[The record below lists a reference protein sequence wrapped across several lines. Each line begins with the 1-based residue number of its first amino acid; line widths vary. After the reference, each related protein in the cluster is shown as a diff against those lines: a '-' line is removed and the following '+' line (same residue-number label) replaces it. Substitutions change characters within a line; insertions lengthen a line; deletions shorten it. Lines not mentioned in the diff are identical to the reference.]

1 MGISPEQIQW
11 HRDFYLKFTGD
22 DSMVDL
28 ILDFEDLLTP
38 DAWKGNMG
46 VGKGWIP
53 AVRECFSKLKALNIP
68 NFKVLQVKEKFG
80 RLRIYYTPQLS
91 MTEYSIV
98 EKILIEAENRCDET
112 CEGCGVPNNE
122 IRGPYWLKN
131 YCNECRK
138 PH

>member
-53 AVRECFSKLKALNIP
+53 AVRECLSRLKALNIT
-68 NFKVLQVKEKFG
+68 NFRVLQVKEKFG
-80 RLRIYYTPQLS
+80 RLRIYTNQLP
-91 MTEYSIV
+91 MAEYPAI
-98 EKILIEAENRCDET
+98 ERILSEAEAKCDET
-112 CEGCGVPNNE
+112 CENCGRPNKE
-122 IRGPYWLKN
+122 ISGDYWVKN
-131 YCNECRK
+131 HCEKCRYK
-138 PH
+138 NN